1 MVNDV
6 IAATA
11 ANVENAAVTSA
22 DEVRAAGRTLGG
34 FSPELAGEER
44 ELKRFMY
51 TNLYHH
57 PEQLAAAEAAN
68 RIVADLFA
76 ASAADPGL
84 IADDWSARLPG
95 QLCATN
101 RHLGAHIVGRPDP
114 SPTHSSPGI

>member
-11 ANVENAAVTSA
+11 ANVENAAVASA
-22 DEVRAAGRTLGG
+22 DEVRAAGRALGG
-34 FSPELAGEER
+34 FSAELAGEER

-76 ASAADPGL
+76 AYAADPQLMG
-84 IADDWSARLPG
+84 DDWSARLPG
-95 QLCATN
+95 DDRKSTRLN
-101 RHLGAHIVGRPDP
+101 
-114 SPTHSSPGI
+114 SSH

>member
-57 PEQLAAAEAAN
+57 PAPLAAAEAAN
-68 RIVADLFA
+68 RIDPDLFA
-76 ASAADPGL
+76 AYAAAPGPMG
-84 IADDWSARLPG
+84 DHWSAPLPG
-95 QLCATN
+95 ALTPTN
-101 RHLGAHIVGRPDP
+101 RPHRGYIRG
-114 SPTHSSPGI
+114 SPARIRHHRT